1 MVRQV
6 NIELSVKAIKIK
18 ILFLRTNNIKLIMIV
33 ANTFQIIG
41 SFMYFMG
48 ISTWFIISGRIV
60 AGIGLGVVSAT
71 FSDVIKNTNEVDRS
85 PILSKIMVG
94 RQVFI

>member
-1 MVRQV
+1 
-6 NIELSVKAIKIK
+6 
-18 ILFLRTNNIKLIMIV
+18 MIV

-48 ISTWFIISGRIV
+48 ISTWFIIFGRIV

-71 FSDVIKNTNEVDRS
+71 FSDVIKNTHEQERS
-85 PILSKIMVG
+85 PILSRIMVA
-94 RQVFI
+94 RQVAIIIKYLNFEIIMEK